1 MRGGRAHSSKAG
13 GAHTGAI
20 RRAALR
26 RPASRAGFEFTAR
39 MMRRDWQFRRQ
50 IVPMMVLPVV
60 GFASIFAAGWRH
72 DRSPGRFTEVH
83 IVPHV
88 FGAVLFF
95 VCVFLPYGSDYQAAR
110 MFLLAPSQ
118 AFAGFARGIYALLWI
133 IAAVPHIILL
143 FPLAWL
149 WGFWHAGLFVAYS
162 LAAAS
167 VYLGTRVAP
176 RRGRAIFAPGGPLA
190 RGRGIAHGD
199 GRRLG
204 HGYSRRPAVY
214 SRVSFACV
222 GHGGCCRRGSGGLV
236 PNAQF
241 AGGARGIHPISFE
254 FAFSGVR
261 RLLSGD

>member
-1 MRGGRAHSSKAG
+1 
-13 GAHTGAI
+13 
-20 RRAALR
+20 
-26 RPASRAGFEFTAR
+26 

-72 DRSPGRFTEVH
+72 DPFAGRFTEVH

-167 VYLGTRVAP
+167 VYLALELRLVEGAPFSRQADPSRGAVALP
-176 RRGRAIFAPGGPLA
+176 MVMG
-190 RGRGIAHGD
+190 
-199 GRRLG
+199 
-204 HGYSRRPAVY
+204 
-214 SRVSFACV
+214 
-222 GHGGCCRRGSGGLV
+222 GGLV
-236 PNAQF
+236 MAIAVGLQYIVVFRSPALVMVVA
-241 AGGARGIHPISFE
+241 AGAAVAAWFLTRSSLGALEVSIRYHLS
-254 FAFSGVR
+254 
-261 RLLSGD
+261 LLSQESGGFYREIET